1 MENDWA
7 QILADA
13 ANNDYRIDLVAGR
26 EMARKIASELN
37 EDLIWGANMVL
48 QHYRHPPEVTLES
61 LIVED

>member
-13 ANNDYRIDLVAGR
+13 ANNDYRINLTSGR
-26 EMARKIASELN
+26 EMARKMSFELN
-37 EDLIWGANMVL
+37 EGLVWGANMVL

-61 LIVED
+61 LVAEE